1 MPLVVDASA
10 ALKLLVEEP
19 GRDEVRRHLRE
30 AVHARHPLMVP
41 TLFWLEVVNV
51 LALRYRFAPS
61 AIAEAVYELEQ
72 QGFATADVGRPGVLA
87 VIDAV
92 ARTGL
97 TAYDA
102 AYLTLAESADA
113 RLLTADARL
122 AAAAGDRAI
131 LVGGGGRMAE
141 TAPTYRVEQSW
152 ATWRG
157 AAGYLAELR
166 SSVGRPSGHRWRSAP
181 MGARVDLDD
190 KEEVGRALD
199 GT

>member
-10 ALKLLVEEP
+10 ALKLIVDEP
-19 GRDEVRRHLRE
+19 GSDEVRQHLRE
-30 AVHARHPLMVP
+30 VIRTRLALMVP
-41 TLFWLEVVNV
+41 ALFWLEVVNV
-51 LALRYRFAPS
+51 LSMRYRFAPS
-61 AIAEAVYELEQ
+61 AIAEAVYEMEQ
-72 QGFATADVGRPGVLA
+72 QSFATVEIGRPGVLA

-113 RLLTADARL
+113 RLVTADTRL
-122 AAAAGDRAI
+122 STAAGDRAI
-131 LVGGGGRMAE
+131 LVGGGGRVAE
-141 TAPTYRVEQSW
+141 TAPTYRAEGSW

-166 SSVGRPSGHRWRSAP
+166 SSVAQPADHP
-181 MGARVDLDD
+181 
-190 KEEVGRALD
+190 
-199 GT
+199 